1 VIKTMGGTP
10 SPEEL
15 PTGPDKTA
23 QVRAMFDA
31 IAPRYDLVNRV
42 ITLGLDR
49 RWRRRTFDALGLPPG
64 STVLDLAC
72 GTGDLAA
79 LALRSGCRVIG
90 CDLSAGMLAA
100 RHPEVRAV
108 QADALALPLASG
120 SVDGVVC
127 GYALRN
133 FTDLGRTLAEVA
145 RVLRSGG
152 RVSMLEVAAPESP
165 MLKKGFDLWFDR
177 CVPAIGGLLSD
188 AAAYRYLP
196 RSTAYL
202 PAPDELRALL
212 RSVGF
217 ATVGRRLLSG
227 GLSQVVT
234 ATRQGMPEGVLP
246 CGR

>member
-1 VIKTMGGTP
+1 VIKTMGGMP
-10 SPEEL
+10 SPEDL
-15 PTGPDKTA
+15 PTGTQKTA

-49 RWRRRTFDALGLPPG
+49 RWRRRTLAALGLPAR

-72 GTGDLAA
+72 GTGDLALVA
-79 LALRSGCRVIG
+79 IRSGCRVIG

-100 RHPEVRAV
+100 RHPGVPAV

-133 FTDLGRTLAEVA
+133 FTDLAHSLAEAA
-145 RVLRSGG
+145 RVLRPGG
-152 RVSMLEVAAPESP
+152 RISMLEVATPERP
-165 MLKKGFDLWFDR
+165 VLKKGFEVWFDR
-177 CVPAIGGLLSD
+177 CVPAIGALLSD
-188 AAAYRYLP
+188 PAAYRYLP

-202 PAPDELRALL
+202 PAADELQQLL
-212 RSVGF
+212 QQAGF
-217 ATVGRRLLSG
+217 ATVGRQLLNG
-227 GLSQVVT
+227 GLSQIVT
-234 ATRQGMPEGVLP
+234 ATRRGMPEGVL
-246 CGR
+246 G